1 MKKYLLII
9 LVAFS
14 TVLFSS
20 CDSWVD
26 SNINIDPNNPVDAP
40 LNLVLPVAEV
50 SYAYVVGGDFSRFTG
65 MWIQN
70 FTGIDRQFDV
80 LNNYQFTESDGDN
93 AWSTTYQVCLN
104 NLKIVSE
111 KATESNSPHYRGIAK
126 VMMAATMGQV
136 ADLWGDAPMS
146 EALLGNANL
155 KPKYDKADAI
165 YASIQTM
172 LNEAITDLGSAT
184 STFKPDASSDII
196 HGGDVSKWIKTA
208 HALKA
213 RYAWRLSKVDQSK
226 AASAALQSIALAMGS
241 EADDAMVNFAED
253 PTAENPLSQFLS
265 QRSGYMT
272 IGTRLV
278 DIMNGLEDPRRD
290 AYIAAD
296 KAGKFTVDCDPGP
309 LYASAASPVPVIT
322 YAEMMMIR
330 AEIKLAEG
338 SDADAKQS
346 YTNAIKSSMKA
357 AGVSDVEVT
366 TYLAKP
372 EVMPTG
378 NLTLDNIMTQKYIA
392 LYTQPE
398 SFCDW
403 RKTGIPSITPPKFA
417 SGLTPRRFIY
427 PISERIY
434 NSANMPTGIT
444 TQSKIFW
451 DK

>member
-1 MKKYLLII
+1 
-9 LVAFS
+9 
-14 TVLFSS
+14 
-20 CDSWVD
+20 
-26 SNINIDPNNPVDAP
+26 
-40 LNLVLPVAEV
+40 
-50 SYAYVVGGDFSRFTG
+50 
-65 MWIQN
+65 
-70 FTGIDRQFDV
+70 
-80 LNNYQFTESDGDN
+80 
-93 AWSTTYQVCLN
+93 
-104 NLKIVSE
+104 
-111 KATESNSPHYRGIAK
+111 
-126 VMMAATMGQV
+126 
-136 ADLWGDAPMS
+136 
-146 EALLGNANL
+146 
-155 KPKYDKADAI
+155 
-165 YASIQTM
+165 
-172 LNEAITDLGSAT
+172 
-184 STFKPDASSDII
+184 
-196 HGGDVSKWIKTA
+196 
-208 HALKA
+208 
-213 RYAWRLSKVDQSK
+213 
-226 AASAALQSIALAMGS
+226 MGS
-241 EADDAMVNFAED
+241 EADDAKVNFAED

-272 IGTRLV
+272 IGSKLV

-296 KAGKFTVDCDPGP
+296 KSGKFTVDCDPGP
-309 LYASAASPVPVIT
+309 LYASANSPVPVVT

-338 SDADAKQS
+338 SDVDAKQS

-378 NLTLDNIMTQKYIA
+378 NLTLDHIMTQKYIA

-403 RKTGIPSITPPKFA
+403 RKTGIPAITPPKNA

-434 NSANMPTGIT
+434 NAANMPSGIT
-444 TQSKIFW
+444 TQSRIFW